1 MDREEIY
8 EKIEDMADGL
18 YEKIRDIRQDF
29 HKYAEP
35 GWLEVRTSS
44 LIAKRLTELGYE
56 VLVGK
61 DVCAEN
67 GRMGLVSEET
77 FEKEYERAVSQGADM
92 EFAPLMKNGF
102 TGVIGILKNGDG
114 PVIGLRFDIDALY
127 VTEKE
132 SGDHRPYREGFASVN
147 KGYMHAC
154 GHDGHAAMGLGVAE
168 ILMSIKNELRGTIK
182 LLFQPAEEGVR
193 GAKAIVDHGHLDDV
207 QYLIGSHISSG
218 DGYSGDIIP
227 GSHGALATTKF
238 DVIYKGKAAHAG
250 AAPQEGKNVMLGVA
264 AAVSNLYGIPRTG
277 LGASR
282 INVGTLTAGTGRN
295 VIPDYAKMQV
305 EVRGET
311 SEINTYMEDYAF
323 RIVKSAAQM
332 HDLKCEIVKMGAAFT
347 IYSDKRMIENIKN
360 SCANLKSVELSD
372 TDSMNLGGSED
383 FSYMMKR
390 VQDNGGI
397 ATFMRIL
404 SPLGDVPHG
413 TGFDFDEKALVAGM
427 KAFSAAVFD
436 LSNLSAI

>member
-1 MDREEIY
+1 MDKSDVY
-8 EKIEDMADGL
+8 KKIEDEADQL
-18 YEKIRDIRQDF
+18 YEKTRDTRQDF

-35 GWLEVRTSS
+35 GWLEIRTSS
-44 LIAKRLTELGYE
+44 IIARRLTALGYE

-61 DVCAEN
+61 DVCAEED
-67 GRMGLVSEET
+67 RMGLLPAET
-77 FEKEYERAVSQGADM
+77 FEKEYDRAVSQGADM
-92 EFAPLMKNGF
+92 EFAPKMKNGF
-102 TGVIGILKNGDG
+102 TGVIGILRNGEG

-132 SGDHRPYREGFASVN
+132 TGDHRPYREGFASVN

-168 ILMSIKNELRGTIK
+168 ILMSIKEELHGTIK
-182 LLFQPAEEGVR
+182 LFFQPAEEGVR
-193 GAKAIVDHGHLDDV
+193 GAKAMVDHGHLDDV
-207 QYLIGSHISSG
+207 QYLIGSHISPA

-238 DVIYKGKAAHAG
+238 DVIYKGRAAHAG
-250 AAPQEGKNVMLGVA
+250 ASPQEGKNVMLGVA

-295 VIPDYAKMQV
+295 VIADYAKLQV

-311 SEINTYMEDYAF
+311 SEINKYMEDYAF
-323 RIVKSAAQM
+323 RIVRAAAQM
-332 HDLKCEIVKMGAAFT
+332 HDLECEIVKMGAAFT
-347 IYSDKRMIENIKN
+347 IHSDEDMIRNIKN
-360 SCANLKSVELSD
+360 SCANLKSVKLSD

-397 ATFMRIL
+397 ATFMRVL

-413 TGFDFDEKALVAGM
+413 TGFDFEEEALVAGM
-427 KAFSAAVFD
+427 KVFSAAVYD
-436 LSNLSAI
+436 LAQ